1 MENSGILVDTSIIID
16 FLRKQKKNKSL
27 LWEIKSKYQET
38 LISSITVFELYA
50 GATDS
55 KKRADI
61 KSLLRWFK
69 IVEFT
74 EELGE
79 LSGKIYRNLKKS
91 NNIIEIRDLFIGST
105 AILYGVEIATL
116 NNKHFENI
124 RDIQIYRQ

>member
-1 MENSGILVDTSIIID
+1 M
-16 FLRKQKKNKSL
+16 
-27 LWEIKSKYQET
+27 WEIKSKYQET

-55 KKRADI
+55 KKRADV

-124 RDIQIYRQ
+124 RDIQIYRQQTK